1 MPTSS
6 RGGTV
11 YFHGWVNGKMLYER
25 LISPSHSTYCDV
37 FVGVRA
43 DVGIGPYILAELR
56 TA

>member
-43 DVGIGPYILAELR
+43 DVGIGPYSLAELR